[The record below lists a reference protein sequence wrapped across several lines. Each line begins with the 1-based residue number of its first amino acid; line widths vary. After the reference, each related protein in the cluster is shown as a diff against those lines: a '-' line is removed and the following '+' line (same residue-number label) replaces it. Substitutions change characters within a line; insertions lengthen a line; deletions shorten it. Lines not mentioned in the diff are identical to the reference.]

1 MIVTKVCTR
10 KQDRDTNLSRLS
22 YLTCEAKNIR
32 KRFCCSVLLFI
43 LTRIWIGYLSGN
55 SDFLDDSIQLNG
67 ASMRRC
73 WWQQQIQYFFHMCSS
88 TPDEKSDLLFF
99 WHEYEAYT
107 SLIYFCILETM
118 QIKFTCERMNLEILY
133 KKSQGRTHKFAFVDK
148 MLTPPS
154 SK

>member
-107 SLIYFCILETM
+107 SLIYLLLYFRNDANKIYLWKNEFGNFIQKTAGKNA
-118 QIKFTCERMNLEILY
+118 QICLRRQDADSPL
-133 KKSQGRTHKFAFVDK
+133 S
-148 MLTPPS
+148 
-154 SK
+154 